1 MAKKAGFDLH
11 QLLSERSRAEA
22 KHGQEK
28 QDGGQ
33 QAENS
38 AEPTARQD
46 EETVHL
52 FRDSGRYKDDVFVA
66 VNGHSVLIKRGETVR
81 VRRMFAEVLERSMKQ
96 DAQTAQMMER
106 ESADFRRRAE
116 QLNI

>member
-1 MAKKAGFDLH
+1 MAKGNTAG
-11 QLLSERSRAEA
+11 AEPA
-22 KHGQEK
+22 
-28 QDGGQ
+28 QDTEAVQGMEQASGGQ
-33 QAENS
+33 QAENA

-96 DAQTAQMMER
+96 DAQTARMMER
-106 ESADFRRRAE
+106 ESADFRRREE
-116 QLNI
+116 QLGV